1 MVPIIFSISQWD
13 PIAMLLYKIQL
24 QPFLRWLEDFWPG
37 VYFPHFE
44 ERVEAYVDDVVVIG

>member
-1 MVPIIFSISQWD
+1 VVPIIFSISQWD